1 MSSRNDTW
9 AIRQLSSVSSIDSS
23 TGPTEIDHS
32 SSSSSFSV
40 HSRGTKSTS
49 DLPIKNRKF
58 KYRKCNKRVAQY
70 RNKLGSE
77 HYYEIKPNTAGD
89 NARQPF
95 VCSLYVITHDSVKEN
110 AHLDLGVDVLI
121 SKMRKIVSG
130 QIRLQKTLCGLTI
143 SFSKESDA
151 DSVLKLPLQDIFGG
165 PVQVA
170 RFLTGEYRYRCRV
183 LIKDVP
189 WCIPNAELEKAL
201 RKQGIR
207 TSKVI
212 RTKTHVTVEVRNALE
227 MQRLIDEGLNF
238 FNCTSFS
245 AVPEKYTNQGESDI
259 VQCFKCQGFWHTSTH
274 CRYGPRC
281 VRCGENHSV
290 ETCPRPR
297 STPICCHCGG
307 SHHAA
312 YKLCPVRLRLA
323 NLTSVGFQLSKGNP
337 GGSLRNNLF

>member
-1 MSSRNDTW
+1 MSSRNDPW

-23 TGPTEIDHS
+23 TGTTEIDHS

-49 DLPIKNRKF
+49 DLPIRNRKF
-58 KYRKCNKRVAQY
+58 NHRDCSKRS
-70 RNKLGSE
+70 NKLRSE
-77 HYYEIKPNTAGD
+77 HYYEIKPRSGGGNP
-89 NARQPF
+89 RQPF
-95 VCSLYVITHDSVKEN
+95 VCSLYVTTHDLVKGN
-110 AHLDLGVDVLI
+110 ARLDLGLESLI
-121 SKMRKIVSG
+121 SKTRKIVTG

-143 SFSKESDA
+143 SFSKESDVE
-151 DSVLKLPLQDIFGG
+151 SVLKLPLQDIFRG

-170 RFLTGEYRYRCRV
+170 RFITGEYRYRSRV

-189 WCIPNAELEKAL
+189 WCIPKAELEKAL

-245 AVPEKYTNQGESDI
+245 AIPEKYTNQGESDI
-259 VQCFKCQGFWHTSTH
+259 IQCFKCQGFWHTSTH

-290 ETCPRPR
+290 ETCPHPR

-323 NLTSVGFQLSKGNP
+323 NLTSVGFQLSKGN
-337 GGSLRNNLF
+337 SYRNHLF